1 MLYCLKIT
9 SLFRMTL
16 QKQLHFF
23 LLRWGRHS
31 IWVSALYELCCPHAH
46 LRKSN
51 VSWRLRSFSFEY
63 STFLMFLFSLM
74 IWLCQKKLK
83 ASEYTQ
89 VTVSFN
95 GKRKKCK
102 HHDCWCIFP
111 FYKILFGFSLCYL
124 LIKIMLGSNTF
135 QEFLEIVFQWG
146 DESRVLLVL
155 HWA

>member
-1 MLYCLKIT
+1 MNTELLKKKKGV
-9 SLFRMTL
+9 R
-16 QKQLHFF
+16 
-23 LLRWGRHS
+23 G
-31 IWVSALYELCCPHAH
+31 SAFYELCCPHAH

-51 VSWRLRSFSFEY
+51 VSWRLSSFSFEY